1 MRKPLHIWITFIC
14 CLGLLLAAMGW
25 VSWNT
30 LALEKERETAAR
42 EAEQQERVRLALWR
56 LDFQASA
63 LMIRENA
70 RPSYDFRPFHS
81 PEGLVNKAY
90 DNVAKGEVLVP
101 SPLLA
106 EVPEHVLL
114 HFQMDSRGQ
123 VLSPQVPQNDE
134 RTLAL
139 AQFINAEDLTRSEQ
153 RLSGL
158 RELLAKPA
166 QGIAPPKERESRL
179 LRSSSA
185 PSSLPAPAPV
195 PAPASV
201 SAGSPPLPSA
211 PGPVRTPAPAPS
223 VVLNRQV
230 LAEMACVV
238 RFDIDDS
245 KPTEMNDAK
254 MPRNYA
260 WNSQQGQVTTQ
271 QVQLNNSENIS
282 RNRAVT
288 LQAEEAIKQQPMI
301 KLKTGSGTL
310 VLNDAKEGEA
320 KTSPAKALKK
330 EAEKP
335 AESSKPATRPAMPAL
350 ASKAVNDK
358 AEKDQKPMP
367 PATLAPMPKPDA
379 APAPAPPGTPATPA
393 VPKAAASLAA
403 NAAPPAAAAKSALPA
418 SITLS
423 GGAPAPTDPSSMNS
437 LSLAAQPAV
446 AFQRSTNSSRPF
458 QGVWLGGNLML
469 TREAYVDGVRMVQGV
484 WLDWPALR
492 AALLR
497 EITDL
502 FPDAKLE
509 PAANATAGT
518 RPEDDLLRFAALP
531 VRLVP
536 GAIQLPPLPFWTPLR
551 RSLGIALAC
560 VLLAAVAVGLVLF
573 GTVALS
579 ERRAD
584 FVSAVTHELRTPLTT
599 FRLYS
604 EMLADG
610 MVADEAQRKT
620 YLDTLTG
627 EAGRLSHLVENV
639 LAYARL
645 ERGSAKARAENVTI
659 GELLDRILPRLQQR
673 ASDCGMEVRVQAS
686 ETDRKTQLHVDAAAV
701 EQILF
706 NLVDNACKYAAP
718 RAAEPVIHVE
728 ADTSGKFAMLRVRD
742 HGGGISR
749 SERRRIFHPF
759 HKSADQAAHSAPG
772 VGLGLALCR
781 RLATA
786 LGGEIS
792 LDATHKQGACFML
805 RLPK

>member
-1 MRKPLHIWITFIC
+1 MRKPLHIWITFIA
-14 CLGLLLAAMGW
+14 CLGLLLAAMAW
-25 VSWNT
+25 VSWHT
-30 LALEKERETAAR
+30 LALEREREKAAR
-42 EAEQQERVRLALWR
+42 EADQQERVRLALWR

-70 RPSYDFRPFHS
+70 RPPYDFRPFHS

-90 DNVAKGEVLVP
+90 GNVAKGEVLVP

-106 EVPEHVLL
+106 EVPEHILL
-114 HFQMDSRGQ
+114 YFQMDSRGQ

-139 AQFINAEDLTRSEQ
+139 AQFINADDLTRSEQ

-158 RELLAKPA
+158 RELLAKPEPVTTPQPQQRDSFLWRSTRA
-166 QGIAPPKERESRL
+166 APD
-179 LRSSSA
+179 
-185 PSSLPAPAPV
+185 
-195 PAPASV
+195 
-201 SAGSPPLPSA
+201 
-211 PGPVRTPAPAPS
+211 TPAPRT
-223 VVLNRQV
+223 VLNRQL
-230 LAEMACVV
+230 LAEMACVA
-238 RFDIDDS
+238 RFDFDDS
-245 KPTEMNDAK
+245 KAAEASDAK
-254 MPRNYA
+254 LPRNSA
-260 WNSQQGQVTTQ
+260 WNAQPGQVASQQMM
-271 QVQLNNSENIS
+271 LNSTENFS
-282 RNRAVT
+282 RNRAVN
-288 LQAEEAIKQQPMI
+288 LQAEEAIKQQPQI
-301 KLKTGSGTL
+301 KLKEASHAL
-310 VLNDAKEGEA
+310 AYSKEMAAEA
-320 KTSPAKALKK
+320 KPAPAKALKN
-330 EAEKP
+330 ELAKP
-335 AESSKPATRPAMPAL
+335 AGRSNPTAAVASSRQAAKPMDDRQTSFPPKAPAL
-350 ASKAVNDK
+350 APT
-358 AEKDQKPMP
+358 PM
-367 PATLAPMPKPDA
+367 ADGADRSLGNAP
-379 APAPAPPGTPATPA
+379 
-393 VPKAAASLAA
+393 
-403 NAAPPAAAAKSALPA
+403 SA
-418 SITLS
+418 
-423 GGAPAPTDPSSMNS
+423 
-437 LSLAAQPAV
+437 AAQPPTQ
-446 AFQRSTNSSRPF
+446 QRKNTATSNSSRPF
-458 QGVWLGGNLML
+458 QGVWLGSNLML
-469 TREAYVDGVRMVQGV
+469 TREAFVDGVRMVQGV

-492 AALLR
+492 ESLLR

-509 PAANATAGT
+509 PATNATAGT
-518 RPEDDLLRFAALP
+518 RPDDDPLRCAALP

-551 RSLGIALAC
+551 RSLGIALSC
-560 VLLAAVAVGLVLF
+560 VLLAAVAVGIVLF

-610 MVADEAQRKT
+610 MVTDEAQRKT

-627 EAGRLSHLVENV
+627 EASRLSHLVENV

-645 ERGSAKARAENVTI
+645 ERGSAKARAEKITI

-673 ASDCGMEVRVQAS
+673 ADDCALTVRVQAS
-686 ETDRKTQLHVDAAAV
+686 DADRNTQLHVDAAAV

-718 RAAEPVIHVE
+718 RSAEPVIHVE

-749 SERRRIFHPF
+749 SEQRRIFHPF

-786 LGGEIS
+786 LGGAIT
-792 LDATHKQGACFML
+792 LDATHKDGACFML

>member
-1 MRKPLHIWITFIC
+1 MRRPLHIWITFLA
-14 CLGLLLAAMGW
+14 CLGLLLAAMAW
-25 VSWNT
+25 VSWHT
-30 LALEKERETAAR
+30 LALERTREEAAR
-42 EAEQQERVRLALWR
+42 DADQQERVRLALWR

-70 RPSYDFRPFHS
+70 RPPHDFRPFHA
-81 PEGLVNKAY
+81 PEGLVNNKTY
-90 DNVAKGEVLVP
+90 SNVAKGEVLVP

-106 EVPEHVLL
+106 ETPEHVLL
-114 HFQMDSRGQ
+114 HFQMDARGQ
-123 VLSPQVPQNDE
+123 IISPQVPQNGE

-139 AQFINAEDLTRSEQ
+139 AQFVNADDLTRCEQ

-158 RELLAKPA
+158 RELLAQPA
-166 QGIAPPKERESRL
+166 HSITPKSEVSSYWPDSR
-179 LRSSSA
+179 S
-185 PSSLPAPAPV
+185 
-195 PAPASV
+195 
-201 SAGSPPLPSA
+201 
-211 PGPVRTPAPAPS
+211 RTPAPAPAGPPIF
-223 VVLNRQV
+223 NRQI
-230 LAEMACVV
+230 LAEQASVP
-238 RFDIDDS
+238 RLGLDDS
-245 KPTEMNDAK
+245 KPLAANDVNL
-254 MPRNYA
+254 PRNYA
-260 WNSQQGQVTTQ
+260 WTVQEGQAATQ
-271 QVQLNNSENIS
+271 QQLQLNNAENAL

-288 LQAEEAIKQQPMI
+288 AQAEEAIKQQPMF
-301 KLKTGSGTL
+301 KM
-310 VLNDAKEGEA
+310 KEP
-320 KTSPAKALKK
+320 PAKIMPKAVASAPKPG
-330 EAEKP
+330 AKP
-335 AESSKPATRPAMPAL
+335 AEKKIDAEMDKAAAMPL
-350 ASKAVNDK
+350 
-358 AEKDQKPMP
+358 
-367 PATLAPMPKPDA
+367 PAA
-379 APAPAPPGTPATPA
+379 APAASSSLAGAFNAPPKDGFGTSRTE
-393 VPKAAASLAA
+393 S
-403 NAAPPAAAAKSALPA
+403 AKENLSALKVDV
-418 SITLS
+418 LS
-423 GGAPAPTDPSSMNS
+423 T
-437 LSLAAQPAV
+437 
-446 AFQRSTNSSRPF
+446 SSRPF
-458 QGVWLGGNLML
+458 QGVWLGQHLVL
-469 TREAYVDGVRMVQGV
+469 TREAVVDGTRMVQGV

-492 AALLR
+492 ESWLK

-502 FPDAKLE
+502 FPDAHLE
-509 PAANATAGT
+509 PAANVSLGT
-518 RPEDDLLRFAALP
+518 RPTDDPLRFAALP
-531 VRLVP
+531 VRLVA
-536 GAIQLPPLPFWTPLR
+536 GVIQLPPLPFWTPLR
-551 RSLGIALAC
+551 KSLAIALAC
-560 VLLAAVAVGLVLF
+560 VLLAAAAVGLVLH

-610 MVADEAQRKT
+610 MVTDEAQRKT

-659 GELLDRILPRLQQR
+659 GELLDRIFPRLKQR
-673 ASDCGMEVRVQAS
+673 ADDCGMDVRLHAT
-686 ETDRKTQLHVDAAAV
+686 EADRKTQLHIDAAAV

-786 LGGEIS
+786 LGGAIT
-792 LDATHKQGACFML
+792 LDAAHKDGACFVL
-805 RLPK
+805 SLPK

>member
-1 MRKPLHIWITFIC
+1 MRKPLHIWITFIA
-14 CLGLLLAAMGW
+14 CLGLLLAAMAW
-25 VSWNT
+25 VSWHT
-30 LALEKERETAAR
+30 LELEREREMAAR
-42 EAEQQERVRLALWR
+42 EADEQERVRLALWR

-81 PEGLVNKAY
+81 PEGLVNKMY
-90 DNVAKGEVLVP
+90 SNVAKGEVLLP

-123 VLSPQVPQNDE
+123 VLSPQVPQNGE

-139 AQFINAEDLTRSEQ
+139 AQFINADDLTRSEQ
-153 RLSGL
+153 RLSSL
-158 RELLAKPA
+158 RELLAKPT
-166 QGIAPPKERESRL
+166 QVIAPPQKHEASLWPSRREAR
-179 LRSSSA
+179 
-185 PSSLPAPAPV
+185 PKPV
-195 PAPASV
+195 TS
-201 SAGSPPLPSA
+201 
-211 PGPVRTPAPAPS
+211 T
-223 VVLNRQV
+223 VLNRQL
-230 LAEMACVV
+230 LAEMACVA
-238 RFDIDDS
+238 RFDFDDS
-245 KPTEMNDAK
+245 KVTESNDANL
-254 MPRNYA
+254 PRNPA
-260 WNSQQGQVTTQ
+260 WNTQQGQVASQ
-271 QVQLNNSENIS
+271 QLTLSNSENLS
-282 RNRAVT
+282 RNRAVSQ
-288 LQAEEAIKQQPMI
+288 QAEEAIKQQPTI
-301 KLKTGSGTL
+301 KMKQGTGTL
-310 VLNDAKEGEA
+310 ALADKEAGAKPVPSKALNDD
-320 KTSPAKALKK
+320 S
-330 EAEKP
+330 
-335 AESSKPATRPAMPAL
+335 
-350 ASKAVNDK
+350 
-358 AEKDQKPMP
+358 QPMSRQQP
-367 PATLAPMPKPDA
+367 MTL
-379 APAPAPPGTPATPA
+379 APAPA
-393 VPKAAASLAA
+393 AAAPVAGGASP
-403 NAAPPAAAAKSALPA
+403 APPAAAVDALVAAPQA
-418 SITLS
+418 SPS
-423 GGAPAPTDPSSMNS
+423 ERKGAATPNT
-437 LSLAAQPAV
+437 
-446 AFQRSTNSSRPF
+446 SRPF
-458 QGVWLGGNLML
+458 QGVWLGSNLML
-469 TREAYVDGVRMVQGV
+469 TREAHVDGVRMVQGV

-509 PAANATAGT
+509 PAENATAGT
-518 RPEDDLLRFAALP
+518 RPDDDPLRFAALP

-536 GAIQLPPLPFWTPLR
+536 GTIQLPPLPFWTPLR

-610 MVADEAQRKT
+610 MVTDETQRKT

-627 EAGRLSHLVENV
+627 EASRLSHLVENV

-673 ASDCGMEVRVQAS
+673 ADGCGMEVRVEAS
-686 ETDRKTQLHVDAAAV
+686 DADRRTQLHVDAAAV

-781 RLATA
+781 RLAAA
-786 LGGEIS
+786 LGGAIT
-792 LDATHKQGACFML
+792 LDAAHKDGACFML

>member
-1 MRKPLHIWITFIC
+1 MRKPLHIWITFIA
-14 CLGLLLAAMGW
+14 CLGLLLAAMAW
-25 VSWNT
+25 VSWHT
-30 LALEKERETAAR
+30 LALEREREKAAR
-42 EAEQQERVRLALWR
+42 EADQQERVRLALWR

-70 RPSYDFRPFHS
+70 RPPYDFRPFHS
-81 PEGLVNKAY
+81 PEGLINKAY

-114 HFQMDSRGQ
+114 YFQMDSRGQ

-139 AQFINAEDLTRSEQ
+139 AQFINADDLTRSEQ

-158 RELLAKPA
+158 RELLAKPEPVITP
-166 QGIAPPKERESRL
+166 QPKQRESFL
-179 LRSSSA
+179 LRSTHAA
-185 PSSLPAPAPV
+185 PVAPA
-195 PAPASV
+195 
-201 SAGSPPLPSA
+201 
-211 PGPVRTPAPAPS
+211 T
-223 VVLNRQV
+223 VLNRQL
-230 LAEMACVV
+230 LAEMACVA
-238 RFDIDDS
+238 RFDFDDS
-245 KPTEMNDAK
+245 KTSEANDANL
-254 MPRNYA
+254 PRNPA
-260 WNSQQGQVTTQ
+260 WNAQPGQVVSQQMA
-271 QVQLNNSENIS
+271 LNSTENFS
-282 RNRAVT
+282 RNRAVN
-288 LQAEEAIKQQPMI
+288 LQAEEAIKQQPQI
-301 KLKTGSGTL
+301 KLKEASNTREYS
-310 VLNDAKEGEA
+310 KEKMAEA
-320 KTSPAKALKK
+320 MPAPAKALKK
-330 EAEKP
+330 ESAKP
-335 AESSKPATRPAMPAL
+335 AARSNPATAVASSAQAAEPMDDKQAAPPPIAL
-350 ASKAVNDK
+350 A
-358 AEKDQKPMP
+358 
-367 PATLAPMPKPDA
+367 L
-379 APAPAPPGTPATPA
+379 APAPKADGADRSSGK
-393 VPKAAASLAA
+393 VPSAAEQ
-403 NAAPPAAAAKSALPA
+403 PPA
-418 SITLS
+418 
-423 GGAPAPTDPSSMNS
+423 
-437 LSLAAQPAV
+437 Q
-446 AFQRSTNSSRPF
+446 QRKNTATANSSRPF
-458 QGVWLGGNLML
+458 QGVWLGSNLML
-469 TREAYVDGVRMVQGV
+469 TREAFVDGVRMVQGV

-492 AALLR
+492 ESLLR

-509 PAANATAGT
+509 PAANATADT
-518 RPEDDLLRFAALP
+518 RPNDDPLRFAALP

-551 RSLGIALAC
+551 RSLGIALSC
-560 VLLAAVAVGLVLF
+560 VLLAAVAVGIVLF

-610 MVADEAQRKT
+610 MVTDEAQRKT

-645 ERGSAKARAENVTI
+645 ERGSAKARAENITI

-673 ASDCGMEVRVQAS
+673 ADDCGMTVSVQAS
-686 ETDRKTQLHVDAAAV
+686 DSDRKTQLHVDAAAV

-718 RAAEPVIHVE
+718 LAAQPVIHVE
-728 ADTSGKFAMLRVRD
+728 ADTTGKFAMLRVRD

-749 SERRRIFHPF
+749 SEQRRIFHPF

-786 LGGEIS
+786 LGGTIT
-792 LDATHKQGACFML
+792 LDATHKDGACFML

>member
-1 MRKPLHIWITFIC
+1 MRKPLHIWITFIA
-14 CLGLLLAAMGW
+14 CLGLLLAAMAW
-25 VSWNT
+25 VSWHT
-30 LALEKERETAAR
+30 LALEGERETAAR
-42 EAEQQERVRLALWR
+42 EADQQERVRLALWR

-70 RPSYDFRPFHS
+70 RPPYDFRPFHS

-106 EVPEHVLL
+106 EVPEHVMLY
-114 HFQMDSRGQ
+114 FQMDSRGQ

-139 AQFINAEDLTRSEQ
+139 AQFINADDLTRSEQ

-158 RELLAKPA
+158 RELLAKPMKV
-166 QGIAPPKERESRL
+166 IAPQAQRRQSTGASPT
-179 LRSSSA
+179 
-185 PSSLPAPAPV
+185 APAP
-195 PAPASV
+195 
-201 SAGSPPLPSA
+201 G
-211 PGPVRTPAPAPS
+211 T
-223 VVLNRQV
+223 VLNRQL
-230 LAEMACVV
+230 LAEMACVA
-238 RFDIDDS
+238 RFDFDDS
-245 KPTEMNDAK
+245 KDAEAK
-254 MPRNYA
+254 DANQPRNPA
-260 WNSQQGQVTTQ
+260 WNTQQGQVATQ
-271 QVQLNNSENIS
+271 QMVLSTTENFS
-282 RNRAVT
+282 RNRAVN
-288 LQAEEAIKQQPMI
+288 LQAEEAMKQQPQI
-301 KLKTGSGTL
+301 KM
-310 VLNDAKEGEA
+310 KEGSNSLAYSKEKA
-320 KTSPAKALKK
+320 AEPKPSPAKALKK
-330 EAEKP
+330 ESAKP
-335 AESSKPATRPAMPAL
+335 ADRSSGSGFVASSTPAAKSMD
-350 ASKAVNDK
+350 DK
-358 AEKDQKPMP
+358 QMLSRQQ
-367 PATLAPMPKPDA
+367 TLTL
-379 APAPAPPGTPATPA
+379 APAPAP
-393 VPKAAASLAA
+393 
-403 NAAPPAAAAKSALPA
+403 
-418 SITLS
+418 
-423 GGAPAPTDPSSMNS
+423 APAPMALEPMDGGAARSLGNVSSAAAPSS
-437 LSLAAQPAV
+437 APPQPPPKNTPTA
-446 AFQRSTNSSRPF
+446 NSSRPF
-458 QGVWLGGNLML
+458 QGVWLGSNLML
-469 TREAYVDGVRMVQGV
+469 TREAFVDGVRMVQGV

-492 AALLR
+492 ESLLR

-502 FPDAKLE
+502 FPDAKLQ

-518 RPEDDLLRFAALP
+518 RPNDDPLRFAALP

-560 VLLAAVAVGLVLF
+560 VALAGVAVGLVLF

-610 MVADEAQRKT
+610 MVTDEAQRKT

-627 EAGRLSHLVENV
+627 EASRLSHLVENV

-645 ERGSAKARAENVTI
+645 ERGSAKARAENITI

-673 ASDCGMEVRVQAS
+673 ADDCGMTVHVQAT
-686 ETDRKTQLHVDAAAV
+686 ETDRKTELHVDAAAV

-749 SERRRIFHPF
+749 SEQRRIFHPF

-786 LGGEIS
+786 LGGAIT
-792 LDATHKQGACFML
+792 LDSTHKDGACFML

>member
-1 MRKPLHIWITFIC
+1 MRKPLHIWITFVA
-14 CLGLLLAAMGW
+14 CLGLLIAAMAW
-25 VSWNT
+25 VSWHT
-30 LALEKERETAAR
+30 LALERERETAAR
-42 EAEQQERVRLALWR
+42 EADQQERVRLALWR

-70 RPSYDFRPFHS
+70 RPPYDFRPFHS

-90 DNVAKGEVLVP
+90 DNVAKGEVLLP

-106 EVPEHVLL
+106 EIPEHVLL
-114 HFQMDSRGQ
+114 YFQMDSRGQ
-123 VLSPQVPQNDE
+123 VRSPQVPQNDE

-139 AQFINAEDLTRSEQ
+139 AQFINADDLTRSEQ

-158 RELLAKPA
+158 RELLAKPMNVITP
-166 QGIAPPKERESRL
+166 QPQPQPQRDSSFWRSTRVAP
-179 LRSSSA
+179 
-185 PSSLPAPAPV
+185 PAPAP
-195 PAPASV
+195 
-201 SAGSPPLPSA
+201 
-211 PGPVRTPAPAPS
+211 TT
-223 VVLNRQV
+223 VLNRQL
-230 LAEMACVV
+230 LAQMACVA

-245 KPTEMNDAK
+245 KAAEGSDAK
-254 MPRNYA
+254 LPRNPA
-260 WNSQQGQVTTQ
+260 WNAQQGQVAAQQMVLSTT
-271 QVQLNNSENIS
+271 ENFS
-282 RNRAVT
+282 RNRAVN
-288 LQAEEAIKQQPMI
+288 LQAEEAMKQQPQI
-301 KLKTGSGTL
+301 KMKESASALAYSKEK
-310 VLNDAKEGEA
+310 DAEA
-320 KTSPAKALKK
+320 KPEPGKALKK
-330 EAEKP
+330 ESAKP
-335 AESSKPATRPAMPAL
+335 ADRSSGSDSVASFAPAAKSMDDKQMSSRQQPLAL
-350 ASKAVNDK
+350 
-358 AEKDQKPMP
+358 
-367 PATLAPMPKPDA
+367 
-379 APAPAPPGTPATPA
+379 APAPAPAPMALDPMADG
-393 VPKAAASLAA
+393 AARSLG
-403 NAAPPAAAAKSALPA
+403 NVPAAAA
-418 SITLS
+418 T
-423 GGAPAPTDPSSMNS
+423 SSTPPPKNT
-437 LSLAAQPAV
+437 AT
-446 AFQRSTNSSRPF
+446 TNSSRPF
-458 QGVWLGGNLML
+458 QGVWLGSNLML
-469 TREAYVDGVRMVQGV
+469 TREAIVDGVRMVQGV

-492 AALLR
+492 ESLLR

-509 PAANATAGT
+509 PAANATAGA
-518 RPEDDLLRFAALP
+518 RPNDDPLRFAALP

-536 GAIQLPPLPFWTPLR
+536 GAIQLPSLPFWTPLR

-560 VLLAAVAVGLVLF
+560 VLLAAVAVGIVLF

-610 MVADEAQRKT
+610 MVTDEAQRKS

-627 EAGRLSHLVENV
+627 EASRLSHLVENV

-645 ERGSAKARAENVTI
+645 ERGSAKARAENITI

-673 ASDCGMEVRVQAS
+673 ADDCGMAVRVQAT
-686 ETDRKTQLHVDAAAV
+686 EADRKTELHVDAAAV

-718 RAAEPVIHVE
+718 RSAEPVIHVE

-749 SERRRIFHPF
+749 SEQRRIFHPF

-786 LGGEIS
+786 LGGAIT
-792 LDATHKQGACFML
+792 LDATHKDGACFML

>member
-1 MRKPLHIWITFIC
+1 MRKPLHIWITFLA
-14 CLGLLLAAMGW
+14 CLGLLLAAMAW
-25 VSWNT
+25 VSWHT
-30 LALEKERETAAR
+30 LALERTREEAAR
-42 EAEQQERVRLALWR
+42 DADQQERVRLALWR

-70 RPSYDFRPFHS
+70 RPPHDFRPFHS
-81 PEGLVNKAY
+81 PEGLVNATY
-90 DNVAKGEVLVP
+90 GNYSKGEVLVP

-106 EVPEHVLL
+106 ELPEHVLL

-123 VLSPQVPQNDE
+123 VISPQVPQNGE
-134 RTLAL
+134 RALAL
-139 AQFINAEDLTRSEQ
+139 AQFINADDLTRSEQ

-158 RELLAKPA
+158 RELLAQPSNPITPEPKVSSYLPSMRRSKEAKPA
-166 QGIAPPKERESRL
+166 PPVVFNRQILAEQ
-179 LRSSSA
+179 
-185 PSSLPAPAPV
+185 
-195 PAPASV
+195 ASV
-201 SAGSPPLPSA
+201 ARLEFSDDKPLEAS
-211 PGPVRTPAPAPS
+211 
-223 VVLNRQV
+223 
-230 LAEMACVV
+230 
-238 RFDIDDS
+238 
-245 KPTEMNDAK
+245 DANL
-254 MPRNYA
+254 PRNGA
-260 WNSQQGQVTTQ
+260 WAVQQDQVVTQ
-271 QVQLNNSENIS
+271 QLQLNSNENAL

-288 LQAEEAIKQQPMI
+288 AQNVEATKQQPMI
-301 KLKTGSGTL
+301 KMKTGAGTL
-310 VLNDAKEGEA
+310 ELA
-320 KTSPAKALKK
+320 KTADK
-330 EAEKP
+330 EMK
-335 AESSKPATRPAMPAL
+335 AMPVPQPM
-350 ASKAVNDK
+350 KK
-358 AEKDQKPMP
+358 AEERQ
-367 PATLAPMPKPDA
+367 AGASLLAA
-379 APAPAPPGTPATPA
+379 APAPVAQ
-393 VPKAAASLAA
+393 
-403 NAAPPAAAAKSALPA
+403 PAAAATRMPA
-418 SITLS
+418 APSTL
-423 GGAPAPTDPSSMNS
+423 APAAPAD
-437 LSLAAQPAV
+437 AAKDAV
-446 AFQRSTNSSRPF
+446 TVKSNMAATSSRPF
-458 QGVWLGGNLML
+458 QGVWLGQHLVL
-469 TREAYVDGVRMVQGV
+469 TREAVVDGVRMVQGV

-492 AALLR
+492 EAWLR

-502 FPDAKLE
+502 FPDARLE
-509 PAANATAGT
+509 PAANASVGV
-518 RPEDDLLRFAALP
+518 RPTDDPQRFAALP
-531 VRLVP
+531 VRLIAGV
-536 GAIQLPPLPFWTPLR
+536 IQLPPLPFWTPLR
-551 RSLGIALAC
+551 KSLAIALAC
-560 VLLAAVAVGLVLF
+560 VLLAAAAVGMVLH

-610 MVADEAQRKT
+610 MVTDETQRKT

-659 GELLDRILPRLQQR
+659 GELLDRVLPRLKQR
-673 ASDCGMEVRVQAS
+673 ADDCSMEVRVHA
-686 ETDRKTQLHVDAAAV
+686 TDADRRIQLHIDAAAV

-786 LGGEIS
+786 LGGAIT
-792 LDATHKQGACFML
+792 LDASNKDGACFVL
-805 RLPK
+805 KLPK

>member
-1 MRKPLHIWITFIC
+1 MRKPLHIWITFIA
-14 CLGLLLAAMGW
+14 CLGLLLTAMAW
-25 VSWNT
+25 VSWHT
-30 LALEKERETAAR
+30 LALERERETAAR
-42 EAEQQERVRLALWR
+42 EADQQERVRLALWR

-70 RPSYDFRPFHS
+70 RPPYDFRPFHS
-81 PEGLVNKAY
+81 PEGLINKAY

-114 HFQMDSRGQ
+114 YFQMDTRGQ
-123 VLSPQVPQNDE
+123 VLSPQVPQNNE

-139 AQFINAEDLTRSEQ
+139 AQFINADDLTRSEQ

-158 RELLAKPA
+158 RELLAKPV
-166 QGIAPPKERESRL
+166 QVITPPQQRESSVWNNGRAT
-179 LRSSSA
+179 SM
-185 PSSLPAPAPV
+185 APA
-195 PAPASV
+195 AATS
-201 SAGSPPLPSA
+201 
-211 PGPVRTPAPAPS
+211 
-223 VVLNRQV
+223 LNRQL
-230 LAEMACVV
+230 LAEMACVA

-245 KPTEMNDAK
+245 KTAEANDANL
-254 MPRNYA
+254 PRNPA
-260 WNSQQGQVTTQ
+260 WNTQQGQGTSQ
-271 QVQLNNSENIS
+271 QLMLNNTENYS
-282 RNRAVT
+282 RNRAVN
-288 LQAEEAIKQQPMI
+288 LQAEEAIKQQPQI
-301 KLKTGSGTL
+301 KM
-310 VLNDAKEGEA
+310 KEGSNALAYSKDKMAEPKPPAA
-320 KTSPAKALKK
+320 KTLKK
-330 EAEKP
+330 ESAKP
-335 AESSKPATRPAMPAL
+335 SISSNGSSFVASSEPAAKSMNDKQMATRQQPQ
-350 ASKAVNDK
+350 D
-358 AEKDQKPMP
+358 
-367 PATLAPMPKPDA
+367 LAPAA
-379 APAPAPPGTPATPA
+379 APAPMPLE
-393 VPKAAASLAA
+393 PKADGAARALGKESS
-403 NAAPPAAAAKSALPA
+403 AAPAAPAAVQPPLKN
-418 SITLS
+418 
-423 GGAPAPTDPSSMNS
+423 APA
-437 LSLAAQPAV
+437 A
-446 AFQRSTNSSRPF
+446 NSSRPF
-458 QGVWLGGNLML
+458 QGVWLGSNLML
-469 TREAYVDGVRMVQGV
+469 TREALVDGVRMVQGV

-492 AALLR
+492 EALLR

-518 RPEDDLLRFAALP
+518 RPNDDPLRFAALP

-560 VLLAAVAVGLVLF
+560 VLLAAAAVGLVLF

-610 MVADEAQRKT
+610 MVTDEAQRKT

-627 EAGRLSHLVENV
+627 EARRLSHLVENV

-645 ERGSAKARAENVTI
+645 ERGSAKARAENITI

-673 ASDCGMEVRVQAS
+673 ADDCGMTVRVQATA
-686 ETDRKTQLHVDAAAV
+686 TDRKTELHVDAAAV

-718 RAAEPVIHVE
+718 RAAQPVIHVE

-749 SERRRIFHPF
+749 SEQRRIFHPF

-786 LGGEIS
+786 LGGAIT
-792 LDATHKQGACFML
+792 LDATHKDGACFML

>member
-1 MRKPLHIWITFIC
+1 MRKPLHIWITFIA
-14 CLGLLLAAMGW
+14 CLGLLLAAMAW
-25 VSWNT
+25 VSWHT
-30 LALEKERETAAR
+30 LALERERETAAR
-42 EAEQQERVRLALWR
+42 EADQQERVRLALWR

-70 RPSYDFRPFHS
+70 RPPYDFRPFHS
-81 PEGLVNKAY
+81 PEGLINKAY

-114 HFQMDSRGQ
+114 YFQMDTRGQ
-123 VLSPQVPQNDE
+123 VLSPQVPQNNE

-139 AQFINAEDLTRSEQ
+139 AQFINADDLTRSEQ

-158 RELLAKPA
+158 RELLAKPV
-166 QGIAPPKERESRL
+166 QVTTPPPQRESSVRNSG
-179 LRSSSA
+179 RA
-185 PSSLPAPAPV
+185 TPMAPA
-195 PAPASV
+195 AA
-201 SAGSPPLPSA
+201 
-211 PGPVRTPAPAPS
+211 TP
-223 VVLNRQV
+223 LNRQL
-230 LAEMACVV
+230 LAEIACVA

-245 KPTEMNDAK
+245 KTAEANDANL
-254 MPRNYA
+254 PRNPA
-260 WNSQQGQVTTQ
+260 WNTQQGQVASQ
-271 QVQLNNSENIS
+271 QLMLNSTENYS
-282 RNRAVT
+282 RNRAVN
-288 LQAEEAIKQQPMI
+288 LQAEEAIKQQPQI
-301 KLKTGSGTL
+301 KMKQGAGTL
-310 VLNDAKEGEA
+310 VLTNE
-320 KTSPAKALKK
+320 KA
-330 EAEKP
+330 AEP
-335 AESSKPATRPAMPAL
+335 KPATGKAFKKESAKPASSSNGSSLVASAEPA
-350 ASKAVNDK
+350 AKAMDDK
-358 AEKDQKPMP
+358 QM
-367 PATLAPMPKPDA
+367 A
-379 APAPAPPGTPATPA
+379 APAPMPLKPKEDDAARALGHESSATPA
-393 VPKAAASLAA
+393 APGVPSAVQPPLK
-403 NAAPPAAAAKSALPA
+403 NAPAA
-418 SITLS
+418 
-423 GGAPAPTDPSSMNS
+423 
-437 LSLAAQPAV
+437 
-446 AFQRSTNSSRPF
+446 NSSRPF
-458 QGVWLGGNLML
+458 QGVWIGSNLML
-469 TREAYVDGVRMVQGV
+469 TREAFVDGVRMVQGV

-492 AALLR
+492 EALLR

-518 RPEDDLLRFAALP
+518 RPNDDPLRFAALP

-560 VLLAAVAVGLVLF
+560 VLLAAAAVGLVLF

-610 MVADEAQRKT
+610 MVTDEVQRKT

-627 EAGRLSHLVENV
+627 EASRLSHLVENV

-645 ERGSAKARAENVTI
+645 ERGSAKARAENITI

-673 ASDCGMEVRVQAS
+673 ADDCGMTVQVQAT
-686 ETDRKTQLHVDAAAV
+686 ETDRKTELHVDAAAV

-718 RAAEPVIHVE
+718 RAAQPVIHVE

-749 SERRRIFHPF
+749 SEQRRIFHPF

-786 LGGEIS
+786 LGGAIT
-792 LDATHKQGACFML
+792 LDATHKDGACFML

>member
-1 MRKPLHIWITFIC
+1 MRKPLHIWITFIA
-14 CLGLLLAAMGW
+14 CLGLLLAAMAW
-25 VSWNT
+25 VSWHT
-30 LALEKERETAAR
+30 LALERERETAAR
-42 EAEQQERVRLALWR
+42 EADQQERVRLALWR

-70 RPSYDFRPFHS
+70 RSPYDFRPFHS
-81 PEGLVNKAY
+81 PEGLVSKSY

-101 SPLLA
+101 SPLLS

-139 AQFINAEDLTRSEQ
+139 AQFINADDLTRSEQ

-158 RELLAKPA
+158 RELLAKPMNVITP
-166 QGIAPPKERESRL
+166 QPQRESL
-179 LRSSSA
+179 PWRSA
-185 PSSLPAPAPV
+185 RAAPA
-195 PAPASV
+195 
-201 SAGSPPLPSA
+201 
-211 PGPVRTPAPAPS
+211 APAPS
-223 VVLNRQV
+223 TLLNRQL
-230 LAEMACVV
+230 LAEMACVA
-238 RFDIDDS
+238 RFDFDDS
-245 KPTEMNDAK
+245 KTVEANDAK
-254 MPRNYA
+254 LPRNSA
-260 WNSQQGQVTTQ
+260 WNVQQDKVVTQ
-271 QVQLNNSENIS
+271 QMALNSTENFS
-282 RNRAVT
+282 RNRAVN
-288 LQAEEAIKQQPMI
+288 LQAEEAIKQQPQI
-301 KLKTGSGTL
+301 KLKEGAGTL
-310 VLNDAKEGEA
+310 ALAKEKAAEA
-320 KTSPAKALKK
+320 KPAPSKALKI
-330 EAEKP
+330 EPAKP
-335 AESSKPATRPAMPAL
+335 AASRQTPASIASSAPVDYMM
-350 ASKAVNDK
+350 D
-358 AEKDQKPMP
+358 DKPMP
-367 PATLAPMPKPDA
+367 SRQQALAPTPMPAAKEPMA
-379 APAPAPPGTPATPA
+379 GGASNSPAIASAPAPAA
-393 VPKAAASLAA
+393 
-403 NAAPPAAAAKSALPA
+403 PAAAA
-418 SITLS
+418 
-423 GGAPAPTDPSSMNS
+423 DPFATPPPPKTTANM
-437 LSLAAQPAV
+437 
-446 AFQRSTNSSRPF
+446 NSSRPF
-458 QGVWLGGNLML
+458 QGVWLGTNLML
-469 TREAYVDGVRMVQGV
+469 TREAFVDGVRMVQGV

-492 AALLR
+492 ASLLR

-518 RPEDDLLRFAALP
+518 RPDDDPLRFAALP

-610 MVADEAQRKT
+610 MVTDEAQRKT

-645 ERGSAKARAENVTI
+645 ERGSAKARAENITI

-673 ASDCGMEVRVQAS
+673 ADDCSMKVIVQA
-686 ETDRKTQLHVDAAAV
+686 TDADRKTQLHVDAAAV

-718 RAAEPVIHVE
+718 RAAQPVIHLE
-728 ADTSGKFAMLRVRD
+728 AHTSGKFAMLSVRD

-786 LGGEIS
+786 LGGAIT
-792 LDATHKQGACFML
+792 LDATHKDGACFML

>member
-1 MRKPLHIWITFIC
+1 MRKPLHIWITFLA

-25 VSWNT
+25 VGWHT
-30 LALEKERETAAR
+30 LALEREREGAAR
-42 EAEQQERVRLALWR
+42 EADQQERVRLALWR

-70 RPSYDFRPFHS
+70 RPPHDFRPFHS
-81 PEGLVNKAY
+81 PEGLINKLY
-90 DNVAKGEVLVP
+90 GNVAKGEVLVP

-134 RTLAL
+134 RALAL
-139 AQFINAEDLTRSEQ
+139 AQFINADDLTRSEQ

-158 RELLAKPA
+158 RDLLAKPT
-166 QGIAPPKERESRL
+166 QVIEPPKERETSLWRGA
-179 LRSSSA
+179 RSA
-185 PSSLPAPAPV
+185 P
-195 PAPASV
+195 
-201 SAGSPPLPSA
+201 
-211 PGPVRTPAPAPS
+211 PAPAPS
-223 VVLNRQV
+223 IVLNRQL
-230 LAEMACVV
+230 LAEMACVA
-238 RFDIDDS
+238 RFDFDDS
-245 KPTEMNDAK
+245 KVLADNDANA
-254 MPRNYA
+254 PRNPA
-260 WNSQQGQVTTQ
+260 WNAQQGQVVTQ
-271 QVQLNNSENIS
+271 QMVLNNTENLS
-282 RNRAVT
+282 RNRAVNY
-288 LQAEEAIKQQPMI
+288 QAEEAIKQQPSI

-310 VLNDAKEGEA
+310 TLSPDKMAEGKA
-320 KTSPAKALKK
+320 VPVQALKK
-330 EAEKP
+330 EEPKP
-335 AESSKPATRPAMPAL
+335 AAADKPATTAATPAL
-350 ASKAVNDK
+350 AAKAMDDK
-358 AEKDQKPMP
+358 QASSRQQTL
-367 PATLAPMPKPDA
+367 ALAPMP
-379 APAPAPPGTPATPA
+379 APAPAAAPMAGGAFKSA
-393 VPKAAASLAA
+393 DVAAA
-403 NAAPPAAAAKSALPA
+403 APADPFGASPQAAAAAKPM
-418 SITLS
+418 T
-423 GGAPAPTDPSSMNS
+423 MERKN
-437 LSLAAQPAV
+437 AATP
-446 AFQRSTNSSRPF
+446 NSSRPF

-469 TREAYVDGVRMVQGV
+469 TREAVVDGVRMVQGV

-492 AALLR
+492 EALLR

-509 PAANATAGT
+509 PATNATAGA
-518 RPEDDLLRFAALP
+518 RPDDDPLRFAALP

-551 RSLGIALAC
+551 KSLAIALTC
-560 VLLAAVAVGLVLF
+560 VLFAAAAVGVVLF

-579 ERRAD
+579 ERRAA

-610 MVADEAQRKT
+610 MVADETQRKT

-645 ERGSAKARAENVTI
+645 ERGSAKARAENITI
-659 GELLDRILPRLQQR
+659 GELLDRILPRLKQR
-673 ASDCGMEVRVQAS
+673 ADDCRMEVRVHAT
-686 ETDRKTQLHVDAAAV
+686 EADRKTQLHIDAAAV

-742 HGGGISR
+742 HGAGISR
-749 SERRRIFHPF
+749 NERRRIFHPF

-772 VGLGLALCR
+772 VGLGLALCQ

-786 LGGEIS
+786 LGGAIT
-792 LDATHKQGACFML
+792 LDSAHKDGACFVL

>member
-1 MRKPLHIWITFIC
+1 MRKPLHIWITFIA
-14 CLGLLLAAMGW
+14 CLGLLLAAMAW
-25 VSWNT
+25 VSWHT
-30 LALEKERETAAR
+30 LEVERERETAAR
-42 EAEQQERVRLALWR
+42 EADQQERVRLALWR

-70 RPSYDFRPFHS
+70 RPPYDFRPFHS

-90 DNVAKGEVLVP
+90 GNVAKGEVLLP

-106 EVPEHVLL
+106 EMPEHVLL
-114 HFQMDSRGQ
+114 HFQMDARGQ
-123 VLSPQVPQNDE
+123 VLSPQVPQNNE

-139 AQFINAEDLTRSEQ
+139 AQFINAGDLTRSEQ

-158 RELLAKPA
+158 RELLAKPTKV
-166 QGIAPPKERESRL
+166 IVPPQERESSFW
-179 LRSSSA
+179 RSSRAAA
-185 PSSLPAPAPV
+185 P
-195 PAPASV
+195 
-201 SAGSPPLPSA
+201 
-211 PGPVRTPAPAPS
+211 PAPAPS
-223 VVLNRQV
+223 TVLNRQL
-230 LAEMACVV
+230 LAEMACVA
-238 RFDIDDS
+238 RFDFDDS
-245 KPTEMNDAK
+245 KAQDTPDAK
-254 MPRNYA
+254 LPRNSA
-260 WNSQQGQVTTQ
+260 WNTQQGQTASQ
-271 QVQLNNSENIS
+271 QMVLNDTENIS
-282 RNRAVT
+282 RNRAVNY
-288 LQAEEAIKQQPMI
+288 QAEEAIKQQPMI
-301 KLKTGSGTL
+301 KLKQGSGTL
-310 VLNDAKEGEA
+310 VLTKEKAAEA
-320 KTSPAKALKK
+320 KPAPPKPAKK
-330 EAEKP
+330 EASMPTDSNKP
-335 AESSKPATRPAMPAL
+335 SDKAATPAL
-350 ASKAVNDK
+350 AAKA
-358 AEKDQKPMP
+358 
-367 PATLAPMPKPDA
+367 PAAKEPSALQQTLALAPAPVPAAPAAGGAFQSVGNISSA
-379 APAPAPPGTPATPA
+379 APAPATALADASSAAPQT
-393 VPKAAASLAA
+393 AAAPPPPPVERK
-403 NAAPPAAAAKSALPA
+403 NAAP
-418 SITLS
+418 
-423 GGAPAPTDPSSMNS
+423 
-437 LSLAAQPAV
+437 V
-446 AFQRSTNSSRPF
+446 NSSRPF
-458 QGVWLGGNLML
+458 QGLWLDSNLML
-469 TREAYVDGVRMVQGV
+469 TREAFVDGVRMVQGV

-492 AALLR
+492 GALLR

-518 RPEDDLLRFAALP
+518 RPDDDPLRFAALP

-551 RSLGIALAC
+551 KSLGIALAC

-610 MVADEAQRKT
+610 MVTDEAQRKT
-620 YLDTLTG
+620 YLDTLSG

-645 ERGSAKARAENVTI
+645 ERGSAKARAENISI
-659 GELLDRILPRLQQR
+659 GELLNRILPRLQQR
-673 ASDCGMEVRVQAS
+673 ADDCGMVVRVQAS
-686 ETDRKTQLHVDAAAV
+686 DADRSTQLHVDAAAV

-718 RAAEPVIHVE
+718 RAAEPVIHLE

-749 SERRRIFHPF
+749 NERRRIFHPF

-786 LGGEIS
+786 LGGTIT
-792 LDATHKQGACFML
+792 LDAAHKDGACFML

>member
-1 MRKPLHIWITFIC
+1 MRKPLHIWITFIA
-14 CLGLLLAAMGW
+14 CLGLLLAAMAW
-25 VSWNT
+25 VSWHT
-30 LALEKERETAAR
+30 LALERERETAAR
-42 EAEQQERVRLALWR
+42 EADQQERVRLALWR

-70 RPSYDFRPFHS
+70 RPPYDFRPFHS
-81 PEGLVNKAY
+81 PEGLVNKTY
-90 DNVAKGEVLVP
+90 DNVAKGEVLLP

-106 EVPEHVLL
+106 EIPEHVLL
-114 HFQMDSRGQ
+114 YFQMDSRGQ

-139 AQFINAEDLTRSEQ
+139 AQFINADDLTRSEQ

-158 RELLAKPA
+158 RELLAKPMNV
-166 QGIAPPKERESRL
+166 ITPELRRESSL
-179 LRSSSA
+179 WRSTRAA
-185 PSSLPAPAPV
+185 PPAPAP
-195 PAPASV
+195 
-201 SAGSPPLPSA
+201 
-211 PGPVRTPAPAPS
+211 TT
-223 VVLNRQV
+223 VLNRQL
-230 LAEMACVV
+230 LAQMACVA

-245 KPTEMNDAK
+245 KAAEAKDANQ
-254 MPRNYA
+254 PRNPA
-260 WNSQQGQVTTQ
+260 WNTQQGQVAAQQMVLSTT
-271 QVQLNNSENIS
+271 ENFS
-282 RNRAVT
+282 RNRAVS
-288 LQAEEAIKQQPMI
+288 LQAEEAMKQQPQI
-301 KLKTGSGTL
+301 KM
-310 VLNDAKEGEA
+310 KEGSSAVAYSKEKA
-320 KTSPAKALKK
+320 AEPKPSPAKPLKK
-330 EAEKP
+330 ESAKP
-335 AESSKPATRPAMPAL
+335 ADSSSGSGFVASSAPAAKSMD
-350 ASKAVNDK
+350 DK
-358 AEKDQKPMP
+358 QMSSRQQ
-367 PATLAPMPKPDA
+367 TLTL
-379 APAPAPPGTPATPA
+379 APAPA
-393 VPKAAASLAA
+393 
-403 NAAPPAAAAKSALPA
+403 AAPTPMALEPMADGAARSLGNVSAAAAPA
-418 SITLS
+418 
-423 GGAPAPTDPSSMNS
+423 APSSTPP
-437 LSLAAQPAV
+437 QPPPKNTPTA
-446 AFQRSTNSSRPF
+446 NSSRPF
-458 QGVWLGGNLML
+458 QGVWLGSNLML
-469 TREAYVDGVRMVQGV
+469 TREAFVDGVRMVQGV
-484 WLDWPALR
+484 WLDWTALR
-492 AALLR
+492 ESLLR

-509 PAANATAGT
+509 PAANANAGT
-518 RPEDDLLRFAALP
+518 RPNDDPLRFAALP

-536 GAIQLPPLPFWTPLR
+536 GAIQLPSLPFWTPLR

-560 VLLAAVAVGLVLF
+560 VLLAAVAVGIVLF

-610 MVADEAQRKT
+610 MVTDEVQRKS

-627 EAGRLSHLVENV
+627 EASRLSHLVENV

-645 ERGSAKARAENVTI
+645 ERGSAKARAENITI
-659 GELLDRILPRLQQR
+659 GELLDRILPRMQQR
-673 ASDCGMEVRVQAS
+673 ADDCGMKVRVQA
-686 ETDRKTQLHVDAAAV
+686 TDADRKTELHVDAAAV

-718 RAAEPVIHVE
+718 RSAEPVIHLE

-749 SERRRIFHPF
+749 SEQRRIFHPF

-786 LGGEIS
+786 LGGAIT
-792 LDATHKQGACFML
+792 LDSTHKDGACFML

>member
-1 MRKPLHIWITFIC
+1 MRKPLHIWITFIA
-14 CLGLLLAAMGW
+14 CLGLLLAAMAW
-25 VSWNT
+25 VSWHT
-30 LALEKERETAAR
+30 LALERERETAAR
-42 EAEQQERVRLALWR
+42 EADQQERVRLALWR

-70 RPSYDFRPFHS
+70 RPPYDFRPFHS
-81 PEGLVNKAY
+81 PEGLINKAY

-101 SPLLA
+101 SPLLS

-114 HFQMDSRGQ
+114 YFQMDTRGQ

-139 AQFINAEDLTRSEQ
+139 AQFMNADDLTRSEQ

-158 RELLAKPA
+158 RELLAKPVNVT
-166 QGIAPPKERESRL
+166 APPSKREPSL
-179 LRSSSA
+179 WRSTRAA
-185 PSSLPAPAPV
+185 P
-195 PAPASV
+195 
-201 SAGSPPLPSA
+201 
-211 PGPVRTPAPAPS
+211 PAPAPS
-223 VVLNRQV
+223 PALNRQL
-230 LAEMACVV
+230 LAEMACVA

-245 KPTEMNDAK
+245 KAAEAKDANQ
-254 MPRNYA
+254 PRNPA
-260 WNSQQGQVTTQ
+260 WNALQGQVAAQQMVLSTT
-271 QVQLNNSENIS
+271 ENVS
-282 RNRAVT
+282 RNRAVN
-288 LQAEEAIKQQPMI
+288 LQAEEAIKQQPQI
-301 KLKTGSGTL
+301 KLKEGSGTMTYSKEKMA
-310 VLNDAKEGEA
+310 DAKPA
-320 KTSPAKALKK
+320 PAKALKK
-330 EAEKP
+330 ESAKP
-335 AESSKPATRPAMPAL
+335 AGSIASSLVAASEPAAKSMDDKQMSSRKPSQNL
-350 ASKAVNDK
+350 A
-358 AEKDQKPMP
+358 P
-367 PATLAPMPKPDA
+367 APMPLDPKADGA
-379 APAPAPPGTPATPA
+379 AMALGNESSTVSAVPPSAPPPL
-393 VPKAAASLAA
+393 KNASTA
-403 NAAPPAAAAKSALPA
+403 
-418 SITLS
+418 
-423 GGAPAPTDPSSMNS
+423 
-437 LSLAAQPAV
+437 
-446 AFQRSTNSSRPF
+446 NSSRPF
-458 QGVWLGGNLML
+458 QGVWLGSNLML
-469 TREAYVDGVRMVQGV
+469 TREAFVDGVRMVQGV

-492 AALLR
+492 ESLLR

-509 PAANATAGT
+509 PAANASAGT
-518 RPEDDLLRFAALP
+518 RPNDDPLRFAALP
-531 VRLVP
+531 VRLIP
-536 GAIQLPPLPFWTPLR
+536 GTIQLPPLPFWTPLR
-551 RSLGIALAC
+551 RSLGIALTC
-560 VLLAAVAVGLVLF
+560 VLLAAVAVGIVLF

-610 MVADEAQRKT
+610 MVTDEAQRKT

-627 EAGRLSHLVENV
+627 EASRLSHLVENV

-645 ERGSAKARAENVTI
+645 ERGSAQARAENITI

-673 ASDCGMEVRVQAS
+673 ADDCGMTVRVQAT
-686 ETDRKTQLHVDAAAV
+686 ETDRKTQLHVDAGAV

-718 RAAEPVIHVE
+718 RSAEPVIHVE
-728 ADTSGKFAMLRVRD
+728 ADTNGKFAMLCVRD

-786 LGGEIS
+786 LGGAIS
-792 LDATHKQGACFML
+792 LDATHKDGACFML

>member
-1 MRKPLHIWITFIC
+1 MRKPLHIWITFIA
-14 CLGLLLAAMGW
+14 CLGLLLAAMAW
-25 VSWNT
+25 VSWHT
-30 LALEKERETAAR
+30 LALERERETAAR
-42 EAEQQERVRLALWR
+42 EADQQERVRLALWR

-70 RPSYDFRPFHS
+70 RPPYDFRPFHS
-81 PEGLVNKAY
+81 PEGLVNKTY
-90 DNVAKGEVLVP
+90 SNVAKGEVLLP

-123 VLSPQVPQNDE
+123 VMSPQVPQNGE

-139 AQFINAEDLTRSEQ
+139 AQFINADDLTRSEQ

-158 RELLAKPA
+158 RELLAKPM
-166 QGIAPPKERESRL
+166 QETMPPKKRESSPW
-179 LRSSSA
+179 RSTRA
-185 PSSLPAPAPV
+185 VPS
-195 PAPASV
+195 
-201 SAGSPPLPSA
+201 
-211 PGPVRTPAPAPS
+211 APAPS
-223 VVLNRQV
+223 TVLNRQL
-230 LAEMACVV
+230 LAEMACVA
-238 RFDIDDS
+238 RFDFDDS
-245 KPTEMNDAK
+245 KVVEANDANL
-254 MPRNYA
+254 PRNPA
-260 WNSQQGQVTTQ
+260 WNTQQGQVLTQ
-271 QVQLNNSENIS
+271 QMTLSNSENFS
-282 RNRAVT
+282 RNRAVN
-288 LQAEEAIKQQPMI
+288 LQAEEAIKQQPTI
-301 KLKTGSGTL
+301 KMKQGAGTL
-310 VLNDAKEGEA
+310 AISKEATG
-320 KTSPAKALKK
+320 KPVPSKALKK
-330 EAEKP
+330 ESENLAD
-335 AESSKPATRPAMPAL
+335 SSK
-350 ASKAVNDK
+350 ASASI
-358 AEKDQKPMP
+358 A
-367 PATLAPMPKPDA
+367 A
-379 APAPAPPGTPATPA
+379 APAAKVMADKQESSRQQTPAVTPSPATMAPMAGSVLKPSAEVVPATP
-393 VPKAAASLAA
+393 P
-403 NAAPPAAAAKSALPA
+403 AAPVDAFATPPQPAAAPK
-418 SITLS
+418 
-423 GGAPAPTDPSSMNS
+423 
-437 LSLAAQPAV
+437 PAV
-446 AFQRSTNSSRPF
+446 NSSRPF
-458 QGVWLGGNLML
+458 QGVWLGSNLML
-469 TREAYVDGVRMVQGV
+469 TREAFVDGARMVQGV

-492 AALLR
+492 TALLR

-518 RPEDDLLRFAALP
+518 RPDDDPLRFAALP

-560 VLLAAVAVGLVLF
+560 GLLAAVAVGLVLF

-610 MVADEAQRKT
+610 MVTDEAQRKT

-627 EAGRLSHLVENV
+627 EASRLSHLVENV

-645 ERGSAKARAENVTI
+645 ERGSAKARAESVTI

-673 ASDCGMEVRVQAS
+673 ADDCGMTVRVQAS
-686 ETDRKTQLHVDAAAV
+686 DADRKTQLHVDAAAV

-718 RAAEPVIHVE
+718 RAAEPLIHVE
-728 ADTSGKFAMLRVRD
+728 ADTRGKFAMLRVRD

-786 LGGEIS
+786 LGGAIT
-792 LDATHKQGACFML
+792 LDAAHKDGACFML